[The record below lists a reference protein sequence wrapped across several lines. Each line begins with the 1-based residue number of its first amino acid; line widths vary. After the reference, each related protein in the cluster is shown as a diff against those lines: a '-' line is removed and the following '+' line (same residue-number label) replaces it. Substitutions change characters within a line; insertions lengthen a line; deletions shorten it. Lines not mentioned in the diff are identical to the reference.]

1 VSSNAYYWAGSACRI
16 AFGLGM
22 HRDLGP
28 SSSTRMPVGDTRIF
42 RRIWWTLVQ
51 VDVLASLHHGRPPM
65 IDPDDFD
72 QTPLTSNDFI
82 EYCGHTNQHVN
93 IDYCIQNSNL
103 CNIIIS
109 ILKLS
114 SPGSLRR
121 CRLNPTSLEN
131 QKASLD
137 SRLVGWYLRLP
148 QTLIGASSKAPD
160 FWSQQ
165 IQLHYNLAL
174 LHLHRITIGTDQ
186 SSHISNSDHEQQKS
200 LSTRHTAALS
210 IAKIFDDI
218 LAMGAIDR
226 CSFTSLTAMLSA
238 AIQMSFEARSAA
250 ASGEVVLALQSQ
262 SRVESMLPAMKA
274 IAGYWPSAEA
284 IDNIF
289 RKLSAEIKEQTR
301 SYFSRLELMRDEF
314 ATADGVETMS
324 NSENLAGSALWDA
337 SFNESLAAGWSNIFG
352 IGDANPFENFE
363 SLGPMDSWLTMS
375 TESHRFSG

>member
-1 VSSNAYYWAGSACRI
+1 
-16 AFGLGM
+16 
-22 HRDLGP
+22 
-28 SSSTRMPVGDTRIF
+28 MPVGDTRIF

-51 VDVLASLHHGRPPM
+51 VDVLASLHHGRPAM
-65 IDPDDFD
+65 IDPDEFD
-72 QTPLTSNDFI
+72 QTPLTPDDFI
-82 EYCGHTNQHVN
+82 EYCGHSNQHVN

-121 CRLNPTSLEN
+121 CCLNPNSLES

-148 QTLIGASSKAPD
+148 PPLIGASNKTQD
-160 FWSQQ
+160 FWTLQLH
-165 IQLHYNLAL
+165 LHYNLAL
-174 LHLHRITIGTDQ
+174 LHLHRITLGADQ
-186 SSHISNSDHEQQKS
+186 SRHSSNSDHEQQKS

-210 IAKIFDDI
+210 ITKIFDDI
-218 LAMGAIDR
+218 LAMGAVER
-226 CSFTSLTAMLSA
+226 CSFTSLTALLSA

-262 SRVESMLPAMKA
+262 SRVESMLPAMKS

-301 SYFSRLELMRDEF
+301 SYFSRLESIRDEF
-314 ATADGVETMS
+314 VTASGVETTS
-324 NSENLAGSALWDA
+324 SSENVTESASWDA
-337 SFNESLAAGWSNIFG
+337 SFNGSLAAGWSNIFG
-352 IGDANPFENFE
+352 IGDVNSFENLE